1 MDLTKRA
8 TITPEETKNTQVKC
22 GNLFKG
28 KLQAM
33 PLKLHVLYGKSVRRK
48 QLFKECQKKFNLE
61 NGTSHAGEAENMNKC
76 ALVR

>member
-8 TITPEETKNTQVKC
+8 TITPEESKDTQVKC
-22 GNLFKG
+22 ENLFKR

-33 PLKLHVLYGKSVRRK
+33 HLMLHVLYEKSVRRK
-48 QLFKECQKKFNLE
+48 QLLKECQMKSNLN
-61 NGTSHAGEAENMNKC
+61 NGTSHVGEAENMNKC